1 MAGLIVGLLHIL
13 QKVFCGTGN
22 VDGKPNQ
29 GSNDYYNN
37 QQQQQQGFPPLQNN
51 YPPQQG
57 IGRPP
62 QQQNAWN
69 GQHINGQQ
77 QNAWNGQ
84 HNNGQQQSH
93 GYQQHN
99 NNHQNA
105 PYKASNQANLQRPNY
120 QGPSGLVGGSIL
132 GPHSKLD
139 PNMVN
144 QSNAHYTALRS
155 QARQHG
161 DRAHQCFQQSQAAY
175 QAGDGARA
183 HELSEEGKAEMRK
196 KDQVD
201 DEAEEWIYRENNTD
215 SPPGTID
222 LHGLYVKEAID
233 RTEAAIAQ
241 AQRAGQSEIRF
252 IVGKGMHSDGHK
264 AKIKPAIVDLM
275 QKYNLSARIDPHNAG
290 VLIVDLNGREEHGRT
305 RSADAVMDDM
315 SGKLGGD
322 CTIM

>member
-29 GSNDYYNN
+29 GGNDYYNN

-57 IGRPP
+57 IGSPP

-69 GQHINGQQ
+69 GQHSNGQQ

-120 QGPSGLVGGSIL
+120 QGPSGLMGGSIL
-132 GPHSKLD
+132 GPHSKLVSNIFLDPDHTAHASQD

-161 DRAHQCFQQSQAAY
+161 DRAHQLLQQSQQAY

-183 HELSEEGKAEMRK
+183 HELSEQGKAEMRK

-201 DEAEEWIYRENNTD
+201 DEAEEWIYR
-215 SPPGTID
+215 G
-222 LHGLYVKEAID
+222 A
-233 RTEAAIAQ
+233 
-241 AQRAGQSEIRF
+241 
-252 IVGKGMHSDGHK
+252 
-264 AKIKPAIVDLM
+264 
-275 QKYNLSARIDPHNAG
+275 LS
-290 VLIVDLNGREEHGRT
+290 
-305 RSADAVMDDM
+305 
-315 SGKLGGD
+315 
-322 CTIM
+322 C

>member
-1 MAGLIVGLLHIL
+1 MKRAITPRLSAIAGPINSNPYFKLETEDFNRRHVKLNDLPSTSSDTMAGLIVGLLHIL

-132 GPHSKLD
+132 GPHSKLVSTTYSK
-139 PNMVN
+139 VN
-144 QSNAHYTALRS
+144 YPAHAT
-155 QARQHG
+155 
-161 DRAHQCFQQSQAAY
+161 
-175 QAGDGARA
+175 
-183 HELSEEGKAEMRK
+183 M
-196 KDQVD
+196 
-201 DEAEEWIYRENNTD
+201 
-215 SPPGTID
+215 
-222 LHGLYVKEAID
+222 
-233 RTEAAIAQ
+233 
-241 AQRAGQSEIRF
+241 
-252 IVGKGMHSDGHK
+252 
-264 AKIKPAIVDLM
+264 
-275 QKYNLSARIDPHNAG
+275 
-290 VLIVDLNGREEHGRT
+290 
-305 RSADAVMDDM
+305 
-315 SGKLGGD
+315 
-322 CTIM
+322 